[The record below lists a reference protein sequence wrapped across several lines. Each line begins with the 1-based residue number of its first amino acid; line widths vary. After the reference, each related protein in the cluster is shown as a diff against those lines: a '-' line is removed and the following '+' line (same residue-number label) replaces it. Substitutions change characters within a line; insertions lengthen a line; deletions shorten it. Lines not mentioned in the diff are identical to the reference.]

1 MQYKTLRKISTIVL
15 AFSLLLTL
23 FFAILGIGCGGI
35 LNRLDQDL
43 EEMKTLEREGSL
55 SLSSW
60 INRRE
65 TPESVQNSEELKKYI
80 EKYDKDANSLGIAIL
95 FFLGL
100 SIISL
105 SSRIYF
111 GKKVR
116 DIEILGRKT
125 N

>member
-15 AFSLLLTL
+15 TFSLLLTL

-80 EKYDKDANSLGIAIL
+80 EKYDKDADSLGIAIL